1 MRTCWRNRHGWRLGA
16 LALGVIA
23 ISGQS
28 LASAA
33 DAQFWAADLNS
44 AESWAETE
52 NYRDQLEL
60 RFGGADASGTLALTI
75 AGLATNRTDAAWR
88 IRTKRIDWAP
98 PGKYTFA
105 VDLEASEPVWKVVD
119 GGIWISSV
127 KWFDRAGRQLARH
140 RIPLQFPRQ
149 KQRMSLTETVPAGA
163 ASFEIQLGALAPY
176 LMKGDWLRLSAISM
190 SAQPADA
197 ACGCVIPDVRP
208 PQVRIVDSEPST
220 DVRRPLRIAV
230 TDPSGIDWATARVLL
245 DGTEATAQFARRGDE
260 LVIERPS
267 RDWTQGVHHVDV
279 HVADQLGNVADARK
293 IFLIGT
299 APATTRTTL
308 RDDGVILV
316 DGKPHFPIGIYGVNR
331 HTFNAYSFD
340 RAVSDLKDAGFNTLQ
355 SYHSDRLPGFL
366 AAVSRHGMRMWT
378 DARKLNGDF
387 VSRIRFNSDVIAWY
401 VGDDTFD
408 NTTPEQL
415 QDRVDNARALDPSRV
430 TAQADPVWSYSTVD
444 RYWHYAAVADVFL
457 PEIYPVRGKSEKDD
471 RQCVASVIRDMRC
484 ILRNQRERGGGRP
497 HAVWPIIQEFYGW
510 SSWSRFPTEAE
521 FRGMCF
527 AALVH
532 GAKGLTLYTY
542 GTTLV
547 PEKKIFNYGV
557 TATEDVWR
565 ATTNLTRQV
574 ASLVPVLLERDVA
587 QPPVP
592 QVLSGPARDAMD
604 EGPSVT
610 ALLKCHDGWTY
621 LLAVNAADA
630 EVKARFETRVEGSIE
645 VLWENRALTAAS
657 GGFEDVFAPLGVHVY
672 RFRKQQGE

>member
-1 MRTCWRNRHGWRLGA
+1 MAVRLCLADGQIVWQGNFGA
-16 LALGVIA
+16 AH
-23 ISGQS
+23 
-28 LASAA
+28 
-33 DAQFWAADLNS
+33 FWS
-44 AESWAETE
+44 ETE
-52 NYRDQLEL
+52 NYRNQLE
-60 RFGGADASGTLALTI
+60 FQFDDANASDTSALTI
-75 AGLATNRTDAAWR
+75 RGLATNRTDAAWR
-88 IRTKRIDWAP
+88 IRTKRIDWSLSA
-98 PGKYTFA
+98 KYTFA
-105 VDLEASEPVWKVVD
+105 VDLEASQPIWKVVD

-127 KWFDRAGRQLARH
+127 KWFDRAGKQLARH
-140 RIPLQFPRQ
+140 RIPLQFPCQ
-149 KQRMSLTETVPAGA
+149 KQRAALTETVPEGA

-176 LMKGDWLRLSAISM
+176 LMKGDWIRLSAISM
-190 SAQPADA
+190 SAQPADV

-208 PQVRIVDSEPST
+208 PRVRIVDPEPSM
-220 DVRRPLRIAV
+220 DARRSLRIAA
-230 TDPSGIDWATARVLL
+230 TDPSGVDWTTVRVSL
-245 DGTEATAQFARRGDE
+245 DGTEATARFAQRDDE
-260 LVIERPS
+260 LVMERPS
-267 RDWTQGVHHVDV
+267 RDWTNGIHHVDV
-279 HVADQLGNVADARK
+279 HVADQLGNVAEARK

-308 RDDGVILV
+308 RDDGVILI

-331 HTFNAYSFD
+331 HMFNAYSFD
-340 RAVSDLKDAGFNTLQ
+340 RAVSDLKAAGFNTLQ
-355 SYHSDRLPGFL
+355 SYHSERLPGFL
-366 AAVSRHGMRMWT
+366 AAVGRHGMRTWT
-378 DARKLNGDF
+378 DARRLNDDF
-387 VSRIRFNSDVIAWY
+387 VARIRFNPDVIAWY
-401 VGDDTFD
+401 IGDDTFD

-415 QDRVDNARALDPSRV
+415 QDRADNARALDPARV

-542 GTTLV
+542 GTTLI

-557 TATEDVWR
+557 TATEDVWC

-592 QVLSGPARDAMD
+592 QVLSGPVRDAMD

-610 ALLKCHDGWTY
+610 VLLKCHDGWTY

-630 EVKARFETRVEGSIE
+630 SVKARFDVGADGPVEA
-645 VLWENRALTAAS
+645 LWENRKLAAS
-657 GGFEDVFAPLGVHVY
+657 DSGAIEDAFAPLGVHVY
-672 RFRKQQGE
+672 RFRKQKGE